1 MINLPKV
8 ENLDVVGKKVLVR
21 ADLDVGD
28 KLEPGDDI
36 KLSTLI
42 PTLKYLSEKQAK
54 AILLGHFGRP
64 DKVEDKTSL
73 SLSGVVKRLS
83 ELLGKEIKFVS
94 ELFGE
99 QSNSAIQQL
108 NNGELLCLENLRF
121 DEREEKNEEE
131 FTKRLAGFGN
141 VYVNEA
147 FSASHREHASVVG
160 IPKYLPHAAG
170 LHFVEEVEKLSQVL
184 ENPKHPV
191 VVLLSGLKKDKLDF
205 VESFGKFADKI
216 LLAGRLP
223 DYMGDDKISVRLARP
238 DDKVISA
245 DLIQDKEDITIHSI
259 EVFEGIIKTAET
271 IVVSGPMGK
280 FEDEGHRQGTERV
293 LKAVANSSAFKVA
306 GGGDTEQA
314 IAMFNLR
321 DKFDWISVGG
331 GASMEFLAKGTLPG
345 IEALRG

>member
-131 FTKRLAGFGN
+131 FT
-141 VYVNEA
+141 
-147 FSASHREHASVVG
+147 ASHREHASVVG